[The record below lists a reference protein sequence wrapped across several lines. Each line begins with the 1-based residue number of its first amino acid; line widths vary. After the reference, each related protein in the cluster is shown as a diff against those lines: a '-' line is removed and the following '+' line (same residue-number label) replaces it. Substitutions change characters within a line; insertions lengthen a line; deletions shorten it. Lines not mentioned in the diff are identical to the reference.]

1 MAKRIELKERLA
13 NDPKLKIDLGI
24 LDNILGTMENDA
36 LLESLD
42 MFGVDNF
49 EVDIFL
55 EMGYEF
61 TGVVYVIKGPFRV
74 PHNAK
79 EIILDFLRQV
89 GMPIMIYLK
98 STLEDQRDVL
108 VAYESSVKLE
118 GLEDLYKEL
127 VGEGKAIIKFFI
139 KNDIRDESKDNCD
152 YRLTAREGYRY
163 QANKLFGITSIN
175 EDLAEKACSYIV
187 RYLTDFGIS
196 ENQNISNHL
205 FEIKGEIISTSSN
218 KNYINIE
225 EFSKELLYI
234 LIGDRVE
241 KSALNSIGIFAM
253 ESKDFISELAEE
265 VFEDTER
272 VNQLEDLIKD
282 FEVENVKILSSTSI
296 DNRSILD
303 FAEITS
309 DKDNWYSPS
318 LVESKRI
325 VVDTVN
331 LNRQEKDGKVF
342 WL

>member
-1 MAKRIELKERLA
+1 MARRIELKERLT
-13 NDPKLKIDLGI
+13 NDPKLKTDLDI
-24 LDNILGTMENDA
+24 LDNILGIMESDA

-42 MFGVDNF
+42 MFGVDNLG
-49 EVDIFL
+49 VDILL

-61 TGVVYVIKGPFRV
+61 TGIVYVIQGPFKL
-74 PHNAK
+74 PQDAK
-79 EIILDFLRQV
+79 EIILDFLRQID
-89 GMPIMIYLK
+89 MPIMIYLK

-127 VGEGKAIIKFFI
+127 VEEGKAIIKFFI
-139 KNDIRDESKDNCD
+139 RDDIRDESKDNCD

-175 EDLAEKACSYIV
+175 EDLTEEACSYIV

-196 ENQNISNHL
+196 ENQNISDHL

-218 KNYINIE
+218 KNCINIE

-234 LIGDRVE
+234 LIGDKVE
-241 KSALNSIGIFAM
+241 KFALNSIGIFAM
-253 ESKDFISELAEE
+253 ESEDFISELAEE

-303 FAEITS
+303 FAEIAS
-309 DKDNWYSPS
+309 DKANWYSPS
-318 LVESKRI
+318 LVESKRV

-331 LNRQEKDGKVF
+331 LNREEKDGKVF

>member
-13 NDPKLKIDLGI
+13 NDPKLKIDLDI

-127 VGEGKAIIKFFI
+127 VGEGQAIIKFFI

-152 YRLTAREGYRY
+152 YGLTAREGYRY
-163 QANKLFGITSIN
+163 QVDKLLGITSIN
-175 EDLAEKACSYIV
+175 EDLAEEACSYIV

-205 FEIKGEIISTSSN
+205 FEIKGEIIPTSSN

-234 LIGDRVE
+234 LIGDKVE
-241 KSALNSIGIFAM
+241 KFALNSIGIFAM
-253 ESKDFISELAEE
+253 ESKDFISELVEE

-282 FEVENVKILSSTSI
+282 FEVENVNILSSTSI

-303 FAEITS
+303 FAEIAS
-309 DKDNWYSPS
+309 DKANWYSPS
-318 LVESKRI
+318 LVESKRV

-331 LNRQEKDGKVF
+331 LNREEKDGKVF

>member
-13 NDPKLKIDLGI
+13 NDPKLKIDLDI

-49 EVDIFL
+49 GVDIFL

-74 PHNAK
+74 PRNAK

-163 QANKLFGITSIN
+163 QANKLLGITSIN
-175 EDLAEKACSYIV
+175 ENLAEEACEYIV

-196 ENQNISNHL
+196 ENQNISDHL
-205 FEIKGEIISTSSN
+205 FIIKGEITPVSTNGSP
-218 KNYINIE
+218 INIE

-234 LIGDRVE
+234 LIGDKVE
-241 KSALNSIGIFAM
+241 EFALNSIGVFAM
-253 ESKDFISELAEE
+253 ESEYFLSELAEQ

-272 VNQLEDLIKD
+272 VNKLKDLMKD
-282 FEVENVKILSSTSI
+282 FEVEKVNILSSISI

-303 FAEITS
+303 VVEIAS

-318 LVESKRI
+318 LVESKRV

-331 LNRQEKDGKVF
+331 LNREEKDGKVF

>member
-1 MAKRIELKERLA
+1 MARRIELKERLT
-13 NDPKLKIDLGI
+13 NDPKLKTDLDI
-24 LDNILGTMENDA
+24 LDNILGIMESDA

-42 MFGVDNF
+42 MFGVDNLG
-49 EVDIFL
+49 VDILL

-61 TGVVYVIKGPFRV
+61 TGIVYVIQGPFKL
-74 PHNAK
+74 PQDAK
-79 EIILDFLRQV
+79 EIILDFLRQID
-89 GMPIMIYLK
+89 MPIMIYLK
-98 STLEDQRDVL
+98 STLEDQRDVV
-108 VAYESSVKLE
+108 VAYKSNVKLE
-118 GLEDLYKEL
+118 GLEGLYKEL
-127 VGEGKAIIKFFI
+127 VGEGKEIIKFFI
-139 KNDIRDESKDNCD
+139 RDDIQDESKDNCD

-163 QANKLFGITSIN
+163 QANKLFRITSIN
-175 EDLAEKACSYIV
+175 EDLAEEACSYIV

-205 FEIKGEIISTSSN
+205 FEIKGEIIPTSSN

-234 LIGDRVE
+234 LIGDKVE
-241 KSALNSIGIFAM
+241 KFALNSIGIFAM

-265 VFEDTER
+265 VFEDTEL

-303 FAEITS
+303 FAEIAS
-309 DKDNWYSPS
+309 DKANWYSPS
-318 LVESKRI
+318 LVESKRV
-325 VVDTVN
+325 VVDTFN
-331 LNRQEKDGKVF
+331 LNREEKDGKVF

>member
-13 NDPKLKIDLGI
+13 NDPKLKIDLDI

-79 EIILDFLRQV
+79 EIILDFLGQV

-139 KNDIRDESKDNCD
+139 RDDIQDESKDNCD
-152 YRLTAREGYRY
+152 YKLTAREGYRY

-175 EDLAEKACSYIV
+175 EDLAEEACSYIV

-196 ENQNISNHL
+196 ENQKISNHL

-234 LIGDRVE
+234 LIGDKVE
-241 KSALNSIGIFAM
+241 KFALNSIGIFAM

-265 VFEDTER
+265 LFEDTER

-303 FAEITS
+303 FAEIAS
-309 DKDNWYSPS
+309 DKANWYSPS
-318 LVESKRI
+318 LVESKRV

-331 LNRQEKDGKVF
+331 LNREEKDGKVF